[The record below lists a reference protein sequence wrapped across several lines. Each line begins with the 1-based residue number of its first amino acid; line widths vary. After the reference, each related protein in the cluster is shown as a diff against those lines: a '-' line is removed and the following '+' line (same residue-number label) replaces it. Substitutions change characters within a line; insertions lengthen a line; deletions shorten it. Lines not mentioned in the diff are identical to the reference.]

1 MRDQQCAGDPVL
13 AANCSRRQALSRFAG
28 WGGVAGL
35 SALLP
40 ACGGG
45 SDDLATEA
53 PAQATATE
61 AAQELAV
68 AEYAEALPETQTL
81 HAGLK
86 QPWGLAFLPDRRMLV
101 TEKVGRLRLLSPD
114 GSRISTVSGIPTA
127 RLQTTGHGGLLD
139 VQAEAVG
146 GDIWVYLSYAERG
159 TGDQYNRAGTAVARA
174 RLVGTALRDFTVIFR
189 SAFKYAL
196 GVSRHHYGSR
206 LLLAPNSKLFI
217 TVGEGRV
224 ASLRNQAQALNSHL
238 GKILRVN
245 RNGSVPTDNPFVG
258 RAGAK
263 PEIWS
268 LGHRNPQGLAIHP
281 ATGEIWS
288 SEHGPQGGDELNIV
302 QRGHNYGWPKISYGC
317 EYGTPVNSCT
327 VVGGETSAPGL
338 DQPVTHWGRVRIA
351 PSGMAFCDGRMF
363 PEWKNHLFIACLG
376 GKELW
381 RVVLDGRRVVSRTRM
396 LDGMGR
402 RFRHVRQAPD
412 GSLLALTDEDNGRI
426 LRIAR

>member
-1 MRDQQCAGDPVL
+1 MRDQQCAGEPVL
-13 AANCSRRQALSRFAG
+13 AASCSRRQALNRFAG

-53 PAQATATE
+53 PAQAKATE

-81 HAGLK
+81 HTGLK

-114 GSRISTVSGIPTA
+114 GSRMSTVSGIPTA

-139 VQAEAVG
+139 VQAESVG

-159 TGDQYNRAGTAVARA
+159 SGGEYNRAGTAVARA
-174 RLVGTALRDFTVIFR
+174 RLVGTALQDFTVIFR
-189 SAFKYAL
+189 SSFKYPVK
-196 GVSRHHYGSR
+196 VSRFHYGSR
-206 LLLAPNSKLFI
+206 LLLAPNNKLFI
-217 TVGEGRV
+217 SVGEGR
-224 ASLRNQAQALNSHL
+224 ADSLRDQAQSLGSHL
-238 GKILRVN
+238 GKIMRIN

-288 SEHGPQGGDELNIV
+288 TEHGPQGGDELNLI

-317 EYGTPVNSCT
+317 EYGTPPATCT

-338 DQPVTHWGRVRIA
+338 DQPVTQWGRVRIA
-351 PSGMAFCDGRMF
+351 PSGIVFCDGRMF

-381 RVVLDGRRVVSRTRM
+381 RVVLDGHRVVSRTRM
-396 LDGMGR
+396 LDNMGR

-412 GSLLALTDEDNGRI
+412 GSLLILTDEDNGRI